1 MPRRNFTL
9 SRPRV
14 ILLRVKARQDW
25 PEVALL
31 IPCRS
36 RSWWHHC
43 AEWHAPCQLKE
54 LFCWCDLVKPDTCF
68 QPTNDLCC
76 QPTPFPQKGY
86 RESQGYQCESDP
98 LIKPFCSPAIGSSFR
113 PILRADARPAPRF
126 QLEKLDIMME
136 RPHRLGSFSINQY
149 IYMYM
154 YICIHIY
161 ISIYLSKHIYMS
173 IYKYIQIYIYIFI
186 HIYIYIYMYLGI
198 HDTTECDQLENGQI

>member
-1 MPRRNFTL
+1 ML
-9 SRPRV
+9 
-14 ILLRVKARQDW
+14 
-25 PEVALL
+25 
-31 IPCRS
+31 
-36 RSWWHHC
+36 
-43 AEWHAPCQLKE
+43 
-54 LFCWCDLVKPDTCF
+54 
-68 QPTNDLCC
+68 
-76 QPTPFPQKGY
+76 PTPFPQKGY

-161 ISIYLSKHIYMS
+161 IYPSIYLNIYIYVYIHIYILYIIYYILYIIYMS
-173 IYKYIQIYIYIFI
+173 IYKYINIYYIYL
-186 HIYIYIYMYLGI
+186 YIYIYAYI
-198 HDTTECDQLENGQI
+198 YICI